1 MANPL
6 SFTFYTTP
14 GLNDLRAQVFDSAGT
29 NSGAAISTGFI
40 ERGTNGMY
48 IWFGDPGDNFTG
60 GVEFYSLADASN
72 ILAIR
77 DISPKEV
84 ENNDV
89 KASTLAT
96 ASSLTTVANGVAA
109 ILDDTGTSGVVI
121 STSVMQAMADVILG
135 RSVAT
140 VEDTAS
146 TNSLAEAILG
156 LLESTTVGTT
166 WTIKKAD
173 GSTTFNTRT
182 LTLDDA
188 ARPVTGVT
196 GA

>member
-14 GLNDLRAQVFDSAGT
+14 GLADLRAQFFTSAGT

-60 GVEFYSLADASN
+60 GVEFYSLASASN

-96 ASSLTTVANGVAA
+96 QTSVNTIDDLLDTEIAAITSALAALATKVAA
-109 ILDDTGTSGVVI
+109 IRAGVV
-121 STSVMQAMADVILG
+121 G
-135 RSVAT
+135 RSVADDANDPT
-140 VEDTAS
+140 EIIYYAEDD
-146 TNSLAEAILG
+146 
-156 LLESTTVGTT
+156 TTIEFTH
-166 WTIKKAD
+166 
-173 GSTTFNTRT
+173 T
-182 LTLDDA
+182 LTDTERTVA
-188 ARPVTGVT
+188 
-196 GA
+196 

>member
-1 MANPL
+1 MANKL
-6 SFTFYTTP
+6 RFTFYTTP
-14 GLNDLRAQVFDSAGT
+14 GLNDLRAQLFDDVGDEVGSP
-29 NSGAAISTGFI
+29 IDTGFI

-48 IWFGDPGDNFTG
+48 IWVGDPGDGFEG

-77 DISPKEV
+77 DISPKEA

-121 STSVMQAMADVILG
+121 STAVMQSLADVILG

-140 VEDTAS
+140 VEGTAS
-146 TNSLAEAILG
+146 THSLAEMILG
-156 LLESTTVGTT
+156 LLESTTAGTT
-166 WTIKKAD
+166 WTIKRTD

-182 LTLDDA
+182 LTLDSA
-188 ARPVTGVT
+188 ALPVTGV
-196 GA
+196 A

>member
-1 MANPL
+1 MANKL
-6 SFTFYTTP
+6 RFTFYTTP
-14 GLNDLRAQVFDSAGT
+14 GLSDLRAQLFDDVGT

-40 ERGTNGMY
+40 ERGSNGMY
-48 IWFGDPGDNFTG
+48 IWVGDPGDAFEG

-96 ASSLTTVANGVAA
+96 ASSLSTVASGVSA

-121 STSVMQAMADVILG
+121 STSVMQSLADVILG

-140 VEDTAS
+140 VESTAS
-146 TNSLAEAILG
+146 THSLAEVILG
-156 LLESTTVGTT
+156 LLESTTAGTT
-166 WTIKKAD
+166 WTIKRTD

-182 LTLDDA
+182 LTLDSA
-188 ARPVTGVT
+188 ALPVTGV
-196 GA
+196 A